1 MKLCFYIRV
10 LALFVGLVEGK
21 ISRDVK
27 VMGYVVLGKGLSGSL
42 LGVRTLVAYRFN
54 RRLSDKALKV
64 SRLARGGSF
73 RSSVKGD

>member
-27 VMGYVVLGKGLSGSL
+27 VMGYVVLGKGLSGSS
-42 LGVRTLVAYRFN
+42 LGVRILVAYRFN